1 MAKEKTGKLIK
12 GKPLDKFC
20 KLARKLGAKD
30 AKVIS
35 TKHVFTSPW
44 VRRKCQYGCGGYG
57 QCLTCPP
64 YSPSPEETRKVSNS
78 YESAILIHCNGEW
91 DDVTDIVVKLERKL
105 FLSGYYKALAFGAG
119 PCNLCTKCNLKE
131 CKYPEKARPS
141 MEASGIDVFKTAR
154 RARFPIKVLTSTE
167 CQPNYYGLVL
177 IQ

>member
-1 MAKEKTGKLIK
+1 MAKKKTAKVIEGKL
-12 GKPLDKFC
+12 LDKFC

-30 AKVIS
+30 AKVIP

-44 VRRKCQYGCGGYG
+44 VRRKCQYGCSGYG

-64 YSPSPEETRKVSNS
+64 YSPSPEETRKVLDS
-78 YESAILIHCNGEW
+78 YETAILIHCDNEW
-91 DDVTDIVVKLERKL
+91 DDVTDIVVKAEREI
-105 FLSGYYKALAFGAG
+105 FLSGYYKAFALGAG
-119 PCNLCTKCNLKE
+119 PCDLCTKCNLKE

-177 IQ
+177 IE